1 MHFFK
6 IELNWIAKLFSPA
19 EPENAKT
26 WKYQIKILVKKMPN
40 FKNKYQIL
48 KMPNFNFN

>member
-1 MHFFK
+1 MFVLIIDSQNSNK
-6 IELNWIAKLFSPA
+6 MA

-40 FKNKYQIL
+40 FKNKYQDC
-48 KMPNFNFN
+48 